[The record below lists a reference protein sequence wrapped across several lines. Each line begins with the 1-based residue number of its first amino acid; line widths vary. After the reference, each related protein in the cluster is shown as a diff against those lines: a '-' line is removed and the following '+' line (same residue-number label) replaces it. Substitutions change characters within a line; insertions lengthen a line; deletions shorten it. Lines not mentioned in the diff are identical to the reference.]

1 MFTSDSGNESILKF
15 VLDRNGLSGMILFEH
30 DTNRRE
36 IKRRLK
42 KSGFEILNIV

>member
-15 VLDRNGLSGMILFEH
+15 VLERNGLSGMIFFEH
-30 DTNRRE
+30 DEINNE

-42 KSGFEILNIV
+42 ITGFQELNI